1 VIGVAVNP
9 WAADLDHELRRFYW
23 KVDAGAE
30 FAVTQPV
37 FEPEQLARFLKRVEE
52 FRIPVLAGIWPLLSL
67 RNAEF
72 LAHEVPG
79 IHVPQRVIDRMR
91 RAQERGPDF
100 ALAEGVTIA
109 REMAEAVRNLVNGIQ
124 ISTPLGR
131 VDAALRVLEA
141 TPAA

>member
-1 VIGVAVNP
+1 
-9 WAADLDHELRRFYW
+9 
-23 KVDAGAE
+23 
-30 FAVTQPV
+30 
-37 FEPEQLARFLKRVEE
+37 
-52 FRIPVLAGIWPLLSL
+52 
-67 RNAEF
+67 
-72 LAHEVPG
+72 
-79 IHVPQRVIDRMR
+79 MR